1 MKIGFKFNQAKLKR
15 FVDDCARAGEDAL
28 RKLVFLV
35 EGRAKELAPK
45 RTGNLWRSI
54 ISKITGGKGVIKVT
68 AEYARFV
75 HQGTGIYGEH
85 AHPIVP
91 VRRKALYWTGAS
103 HPFRSVK
110 GQKANP
116 FLLNALEEIRDEVL
130 V

>member
-1 MKIGFKFNQAKLKR
+1 MKIGFKFNQATLKK
-15 FVDDCARAGEDAL
+15 FVDDCARVGENAL
-28 RKLVFLV
+28 ARLVFLV
-35 EGRAKELAPK
+35 EGRAKKLAPK
-45 RTGNLWRSI
+45 RSGNLWRSI
-54 ISKITGGKGVIKVT
+54 ISKITGNKGVVKAT

-75 HQGTGIYGEH
+75 HQGTGIYGEY

-91 VRRKALYWTGAS
+91 VKKKALMWAGAA

-130 V
+130 E